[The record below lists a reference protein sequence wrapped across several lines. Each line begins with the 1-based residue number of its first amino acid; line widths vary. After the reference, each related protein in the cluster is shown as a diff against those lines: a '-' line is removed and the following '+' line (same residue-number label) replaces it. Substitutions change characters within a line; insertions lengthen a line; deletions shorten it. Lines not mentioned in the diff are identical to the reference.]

1 MTTVMIFTHQPHT
14 ESVFS
19 QVNVFLC
26 GTLVNDTTTGGEV

>member
-19 QVNVFLC
+19 QANVFLC
-26 GTLVNDTTTGGEV
+26 GTLVNDFNGGDEV

>member
-19 QVNVFLC
+19 QANVFLC
-26 GTLVNDTTTGGEV
+26 GTLVNDTNQPEEV